1 MAQIL
6 IMIQDNTEK
15 FKEILEDDI
24 WGSIKGFLDFGFHFG
39 TGEKSVHITIGLLL
53 LLVTAFAVSSVFMK
67 WVRQFFTRKMETE
80 DKLKFVSIF
89 KFIKYVV
96 YIIVILFTMSTAG
109 INITILITASAA
121 LFVGLGLALQE
132 LFQDIIGGIFIIL
145 DKSLRV
151 GDIVEVENKVGKVF
165 EIKLR
170 TTRAITRD
178 DKVIII
184 PNHKFISDIVYN
196 YTQNHKTTRE
206 TVNIG
211 VAYGSDVELVTTIL
225 VTILQNQKGV
235 HKSPK
240 PFVLFEDFGDSAL
253 LFSLNFYISDSF
265 TDPRIK
271 SAIRYQIDAEFKKS
285 NITIPFPQRDVHIF
299 QETPFQ
305 HSNVQNSAKEWGLGD
320 D

>member
-6 IMIQDNTEK
+6 GMAQDNTEK
-15 FKEILEDDI
+15 LKDIIEKDI
-24 WGSIKGFLDFGFHFG
+24 WGSIKEFLDLGFHYG
-39 TGEKSVHITIGLLL
+39 TGEKSIHITIGLLL
-53 LLVTAFAVSSVFMK
+53 ILVTAFVVSSFFLK
-67 WVRQFFTRKMETE
+67 WVRTFFTRNMETD
-80 DKLKFVSIF
+80 DKLKFASIF

-96 YIIVILFTMSTAG
+96 YIVVILFTMSAAG

-132 LFQDIIGGIFIIL
+132 LFQDIIGGIFIIV

-151 GDIVEVENKVGKVF
+151 GDIVEIDGKVGKVF

-206 TVNIG
+206 TVKIG
-211 VAYGSDVELVTTIL
+211 VAYGTDTQLVTTIL
-225 VTILQNQKGV
+225 ETILQHQKGV
-235 HKSPK
+235 LKSPK
-240 PFVLFEDFGDSAL
+240 PFILFDDFGDSAL
-253 LFSLNFYISDSF
+253 LFSANFFISDSF

-271 SAIRYQIDAEFKKS
+271 SEIRYKIDAQFKAN
-285 NITIPFPQRDVHIF
+285 NITIPFPQRDVHIY
-299 QETPFQ
+299 QQTPFQ
-305 HSNVQNSAKEWGLGD
+305 HIATQNSAKEWGLGD